1 MIIFSHSS
9 LEVSDRLDADSAV
22 CSKMAAVPFISVH
35 VSQQLDNQP
44 VQKKSIVLIGLYL
57 LYNYPAGNP

>member
-9 LEVSDRLDADSAV
+9 LEVSDRPNADSAV
-22 CSKMAAVPFISVH
+22 CSRMAGVPFIWVH

-44 VQKKSIVLIGLYL
+44 VQ
-57 LYNYPAGNP
+57 

>member
-9 LEVSDRLDADSAV
+9 LEVADRLDADSAV
-22 CSKMAAVPFISVH
+22 CYKMAAVPFISVH

-44 VQKKSIVLIGLYL
+44 VQ
-57 LYNYPAGNP
+57 

>member
-9 LEVSDRLDADSAV
+9 LEVSDRLNADSAV
-22 CSKMAAVPFISVH
+22 CYKMAGVPFISVH

-44 VQKKSIVLIGLYL
+44 VQ
-57 LYNYPAGNP
+57 